1 MEAREKANQQYLYT
15 LKGLTCQVQM
25 LKLLNLPSRVEHDVK
40 TKRESR
46 LC

>member
-1 MEAREKANQQYLYT
+1 MEALEKANQQYLYT
-15 LKGLTCQVQM
+15 LKGLTYQVQM
-25 LKLLNLPSRVEHDVK
+25 LKPSKLPSRAERYVK